1 MNKTLAL
8 KIFEGFSIQRWN
20 DLIRPFDIVEM
31 DKAAEKMVLAYI
43 IGKYEE
49 HNGKYIDWIQ
59 TIDFTGW
66 RTLCLPLSDAMH
78 GFDFKKV
85 KCFIVLYNGLPIYNE
100 CSVALAD
107 MRGLHKG
114 DNIPQVVGSEKQ
126 DIRLGNVKVEFNG
139 SRIELP
145 VNLYDKEHVLI
156 SPDGKCSIYD
166 GAGKQVESFEVKTNL
181 RIKGKGNHI
190 KVEGVGSAASSIQ
203 VKVYSGRE

>member
-1 MNKTLAL
+1 
-8 KIFEGFSIQRWN
+8 
-20 DLIRPFDIVEM
+20 
-31 DKAAEKMVLAYI
+31 
-43 IGKYEE
+43 
-49 HNGKYIDWIQ
+49 
-59 TIDFTGW
+59 
-66 RTLCLPLSDAMH
+66 MH

-126 DIRLGNVKVEFNG
+126 DMRLGNVKVEFNG

-145 VNLYDKEHVLI
+145 VNLRDKEHVLI

-166 GAGKQVESFEVKTNL
+166 GAGKLVESFDVKTNL

-190 KVEGVGSAASSIQ
+190 KVEGVGSAASSMQ